1 MVRIT
6 MSDIVLKDG
15 KIVNIVG
22 KEEESEPIIISDSIP
37 MFIKD
42 ENGRWIKNPEY
53 IECNN

>member
-1 MVRIT
+1 MKIT
-6 MSDIVLKDG
+6 MSDTVMKDG

-22 KEEESEPIIISDSIP
+22 KEEESVPIIISDSIP

-42 ENGRWIKNPEY
+42 EKGRWIKNPEY